1 MHRHSCALQ
10 ELLEATSGPLSL
22 LAPWLGALA
31 LDPQRTL
38 GRITARTARP
48 AEAAALLRTLAQ
60 VQRLCLGFSSMLL
73 CMREWLP
80 SRQCT
85 GMCACRCR
93 MRYVAAYL
101 LSCVCKGWL
110 CVFIKVSC
118 LV

>member
-22 LAPWLGALA
+22 LGPWLGALA

-38 GRITARTARP
+38 GRVTARTARP

-60 VQRLCLGFSSMLL
+60 VQCLHLGFGSMLL
-73 CMREWLP
+73 CMQQSLP

-85 GMCACRCR
+85 AACDRHVCVQVSHALRRCSPTFMC
-93 MRYVAAYL
+93 V
-101 LSCVCKGWL
+101 
-110 CVFIKVSC
+110 
-118 LV
+118 